1 MKKLLSVV
9 FACFMVFAAVDSALA
24 FTSDSLMLVVYNA
37 DDNEVV
43 IDLGSLSGL
52 DLTAQNVTLAEA
64 GSFSLSDFGDAVSS
78 YSDLSVA
85 IFGSTGTQGTDAKY
99 IGFTTEDVEIVYNK
113 ASYGTFDTGCS
124 IIASTGGDGSSSTR
138 LSSDLASYNIN
149 MNSNGN
155 LAGSMAAFVNSAYVE
170 YAETTLAEDGYVT
183 LYLQE
188 TTFTG
193 GRTGY
198 FYSDT
203 VATIQ
208 IYADGSVVLN
218 ASASPVPVPGS
229 LTLLGIGLLGLA
241 GIRRR

>member
-24 FTSDSLMLVVYNA
+24 FTSDSLMLAVYNA

-43 IDLGSLSGL
+43 LDLGSLSGL

-64 GSFSLSDFGDAVSS
+64 GSFSLSNFGDSISS

-85 IFGSTGTQGTDAKY
+85 VFGNSGVGSTTAKY
-99 IGFTTEDVEIVYNK
+99 LGITEDVDVSYNK
-113 ASYGTFDTGCS
+113 GAYTSFETGSSS
-124 IIASTGGDGSSSTR
+124 IALAGADGSFSTR
-138 LSSDLASYNIN
+138 LSSDLNSYNII
-149 MNSNGN
+149 MNSNGTLPGN
-155 LAGSMAAFVNSAYVE
+155 FRGFLADTDLG
-170 YAETTLAEDGYVT
+170 ETSLVEDGYVE

-188 TTFTG
+188 TGFTG

-208 IYADGSVVLN
+208 IYSNGTVMLN
-218 ASASPVPVPGS
+218 ASASAVPVPGS

-241 GIRRR
+241 GIRRK